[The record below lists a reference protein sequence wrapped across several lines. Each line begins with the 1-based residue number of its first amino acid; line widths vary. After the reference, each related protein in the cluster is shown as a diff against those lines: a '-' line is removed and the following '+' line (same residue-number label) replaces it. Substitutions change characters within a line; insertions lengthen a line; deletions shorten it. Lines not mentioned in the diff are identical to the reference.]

1 MERVNNKL
9 YLGGMQVV
17 IFQNSFITR
26 LFAFAGNYRKLL
38 ILSCV
43 LSGLS
48 SILSVGPFICIW
60 FVMRDLLQ
68 VIPDYAK
75 ATETIQFGWFA
86 VGFAIASIMLYFAA
100 IISSHLAAFR
110 VETNMRKAAMH
121 KIVDLPL
128 GFFRTNASGKLR
140 KVIDDNASLTHS
152 FLAHQMP
159 DLAGVVVMPIVFL
172 AVLFIFDWRLGLVC
186 LLPTVLSLVFLQRMM
201 GGDRVE
207 RMNKYLNAL
216 EDMNTAAV
224 EYVRGIPVV
233 KVFQQ
238 TVYSFKNFHEAI
250 ITYWQFAS
258 EFAISCRIPMV
269 GYMLT
274 INGPSLLLIPIGLL
288 LIFNAYDYKAFL
300 LDLLFYMLFVP
311 LSAVF
316 MNKIMY
322 TGENTMAAKEA
333 VDRIYKIIENEPLTE
348 GKFAETTESDEVRFT
363 NVSFSYPGNTKAAVK
378 SVDFTIPEGKTY
390 ALVGPSGSGK
400 STLASLVPRFWDVD
414 SGSITIGGV
423 DVRGFKESSLMQK
436 IAFVFQNT
444 KLFKTSLLENIRAAN
459 TNASVE
465 EVLHAAHLAQCDD
478 ILAKM
483 PRGIETH
490 VGSDGVY
497 LSGGE
502 QQRIALARAI
512 LKDAPIVILDEA
524 TAFADPE
531 NEYQIQKAFEHL
543 IKSKT
548 VLMIA
553 HRLSSIKNVDCILVM
568 ENGEI
573 VEQGT
578 HNYLLGQNGIY
589 AGMWREYQ
597 TAVAWK
603 VGKVGSHA

>member
-1 MERVNNKL
+1 
-9 YLGGMQVV
+9 
-17 IFQNSFITR
+17 
-26 LFAFAGNYRKLL
+26 
-38 ILSCV
+38 
-43 LSGLS
+43 
-48 SILSVGPFICIW
+48 
-60 FVMRDLLQ
+60 
-68 VIPDYAK
+68 
-75 ATETIQFGWFA
+75 
-86 VGFAIASIMLYFAA
+86 
-100 IISSHLAAFR
+100 
-110 VETNMRKAAMH
+110 NMRKAAMH